1 MTIQRKAVWNAL
13 KAAGKTHPNAEMI
26 YQLAKKELPHISMG
40 TVYRNL
46 SAMSARGEI
55 LRIPVMDG
63 PDRFDGDI
71 SKHDHAVCRGCGRLF
86 DLPAGVTYIPDHC
99 IPEGCRL
106 LDTQLLLQC
115 ICAACEENTCTN
127 II

>member
-46 SAMSARGEI
+46 SAMSARG
-55 LRIPVMDG
+55 
-63 PDRFDGDI
+63 
-71 SKHDHAVCRGCGRLF
+71 
-86 DLPAGVTYIPDHC
+86 
-99 IPEGCRL
+99 
-106 LDTQLLLQC
+106 
-115 ICAACEENTCTN
+115 
-127 II
+127 